1 MGSAMQSEVTLV
13 QIDSILRSTD
23 LIAKLV
29 LRMSRSQDIKADDV
43 LDVWQAL
50 VTVRTNATSIRD
62 SLSDASQGGG

>member
-1 MGSAMQSEVTLV
+1 MESAMQSEVTLV

-29 LRMSRSQDIKADDV
+29 LRMSRSQDIKVDDV
-43 LDVWQAL
+43 LDVWEAL
-50 VTVRTNATSIRD
+50 ETVRTNATSIRD

>member
-1 MGSAMQSEVTLV
+1 MESAMQSEVTLV